1 MRETDISV
9 HKDEK
14 GEAYP
19 TMKIRGE
26 ARITRTWRQWSS
38 LVNGSGGSILG

>member
-1 MRETDISV
+1 MSV

-14 GEAYP
+14 SEAYP

-26 ARITRTWRQWSS
+26 ARITMNIAWNDWTS
-38 LVNGSGGSILG
+38 LIKRSRGLHFG

>member
-1 MRETDISV
+1 MSV

-19 TMKIRGE
+19 TTKICGE
-26 ARITRTWRQWSS
+26 ARITINITW
-38 LVNGSGGSILG
+38 NK